1 MMITTMDIL
10 EEVLIHPITAKVFVY
25 LKTRNVPV
33 GVREVQRALG
43 LGSSSTAYWHL
54 NKLLDNGVAEKS
66 GDNNYRLTS
75 PFQDVKKISKTVAVD
90 HYFIG
95 KNLVPEIAVQVVFLV
110 TLIPIIIILMVLGL
124 WGQAAITGCIGLV
137 AVCYL
142 TIKFYRK
149 VNM

>member
-1 MMITTMDIL
+1 MITMTDIL
-10 EEVLIHPITAKVFVY
+10 EEALIHPITAKVFVY
-25 LKTRNVPV
+25 LKTKNVPV

-54 NKLLDNGVAEKS
+54 NKLLDNGVAEKL

-75 PFQDVKKISKTVAVD
+75 PYQNVKKISKTVTVD

-95 KNLVPEIAVQVVFLV
+95 KILVPEIVTQVVFLL
-110 TLIPIIIILMVLGL
+110 TLTPIVIMLMVLGL
-124 WGQAAITGCIGLV
+124 WGQAALTGCIGLV
-137 AVCYL
+137 TVCCM

-149 VNM
+149 LRM